1 MITRPLD
8 LAARLRP
15 PPRNFDAWHFV
26 NAGLLAL
33 FFQVAGSRFVLA
45 PGLEVGFRLPAVA
58 GARAGATTATH
69 YITVKDSGQIFGD
82 NGLMNLGQLAA
93 WLQAEAG
100 KTPDPSLL
108 IKASSGVTTAQ
119 LAQIFTAAHE
129 AHFRPILAAEEPAG
143 AGDPGP

>member
-15 PPRNFDAWHFV
+15 PPRNFDAWYFV

-33 FFQVAGSRFVLA
+33 FFQLAGSRFILA
-45 PGLEVGFRLPAVA
+45 PGLEVDFHLPAVA
-58 GARAGATTATH
+58 GALAGAATATH

-82 NGLMNLGQLAA
+82 NGLMDLGQLGA

-100 KTPDPSLL
+100 RSKDPALL
-108 IKASSGVTTAQ
+108 VKASAGVTMDQ
-119 LAQIFTAAHE
+119 LARICTAARE
-129 AHFRPILAAEEPAG
+129 AHFRVILAAEEPVRAE
-143 AGDPGP
+143 DPGR